1 MPVGA
6 PEATTRI
13 AHPPQSWLG
22 LAETRQLP
30 QRDDESAIS
39 CGPSHRPAALAWGS
53 RRMPASNAARRPS
66 SEAAART
73 ADAALVGPDP
83 GLVTGISS
91 LSAARAV

>member
-22 LAETRQLP
+22 LAEARQLP

-39 CGPSHRPAALAWGS
+39 CGPSHRPAAVAWGS
-53 RRMPASNAARRPS
+53 RRMPASNAARRPQVATQAH
-66 SEAAART
+66 ERQM
-73 ADAALVGPDP
+73 P
-83 GLVTGISS
+83 
-91 LSAARAV
+91 R